1 LGAFF
6 LTFPTGKHQ
15 LAPTVLN
22 ITLDR
27 NEEQLT
33 GLLNVHLDEADYSDA
48 VEKQIKETTKKAQFK
63 GFRPGKVPAGLV
75 RKMYGKGILADEINR
90 LLGQSV
96 DSYLRD
102 NNVKILG
109 EPIPVPSDVDF
120 DTAKAFDFQFELGLL
135 PDFDLPT
142 ENQVELKRPA
152 ITLDDATLAET
163 NEQIVRQFG
172 ETTNPEASEAD
183 DYLFGKL
190 KKAGA
195 EGEGQTVLL
204 PINKVKNGQERF
216 IGAKAGDTLTFD
228 LSDAFGGDAGAI
240 RSFSGL
246 SREEASQATGEYE
259 FEVEKIN
266 RTAAPEENQE
276 LFDKVFGPEAV
287 SSKEEFDAKVRETVQ
302 GNYDRESDNLVNRR
316 LIDAMI
322 DNTTIRIP
330 VEFFKKWLVRA
341 NEGKLDA
348 ATVEEHF
355 SDYERELKWSLIRNK
370 VVEDMGLKVETDEIR
385 DRVLDKILGQFGG
398 GMQLTDEMR
407 QGMVGFADNYLKQ
420 ENGKNY
426 VQEYEAI
433 LAEKVVEALRG
444 KVVVTDEPVTAEE
457 FRNQN
462 EG

>member
-1 LGAFF
+1 M
-6 LTFPTGKHQ
+6 
-15 LAPTVLN
+15 N

-90 LLGQSV
+90 LLGRSV
-96 DSYLRD
+96 DEYLRT

-120 DTAKAFDFQFELGLL
+120 DTAKSFDFQFELGLL
-135 PDFDLPT
+135 PDFELPAD
-142 ENQVELKRPA
+142 QAVELKRHA
-152 ITLDDATLAET
+152 VTLDDATLAET
-163 NEQIVRQFG
+163 NEQITRQFG
-172 ETTNPEASEAD
+172 ETTNPEVSEAT

-216 IGAKAGDTLTFD
+216 VGVKDGDTITFD
-228 LSDAFGGDAGAI
+228 LSDAFGGDVSAI
-240 RSFSGL
+240 RNFSGL
-246 SREEASQATGEYE
+246 SKEAASQASGDYE
-259 FEVEKIN
+259 FTVEKVN

-276 LFDKVFGPEAV
+276 LFDKVFGPETV
-287 SSKEEFDAKVRETVQ
+287 SSKEEFDAKVRETIQ
-302 GNYDRESDNLVNRR
+302 SNYDRESDNLLNRS

-322 DNTTIRIP
+322 DNTTIQIP

-348 ATVEEHF
+348 ATVEQHY

-370 VVEDMGLKVETDEIR
+370 VVEDLGLKVETDEIR
-385 DRVLDKILGQFGG
+385 NRVLDKILGQFGG

-407 QGMVGFADNYLKQ
+407 EGMVGFADNYLKQ

>member
-1 LGAFF
+1 MGVFF

-15 LAPTVLN
+15 LAPIVLN

-33 GLLNVHLDEADYSDA
+33 GLLNVHLEEADYSDA

-90 LLGQSV
+90 LLGSSV
-96 DSYLRD
+96 DNYLKD
-102 NNVKILG
+102 SNIKILG
-109 EPIPVPSDVDF
+109 EPIPVPSDVNF

-135 PDFDLPT
+135 ADFDLPA
-142 ENQVELKRPA
+142 EKQVELKRPT
-152 ITLDDATLAET
+152 ISLDEATLAET
-163 NEQIVRQFG
+163 NEQIARQFG
-172 ETTNPEASEAD
+172 ETTNPEVSEAD

-216 IGAKAGDTLTFD
+216 VGVKADDTLTFD

-246 SREEASQATGEYE
+246 SKDEAAGATGDYE
-259 FEVEKIN
+259 LAVEKIN

-287 SSKEEFDAKVRETVQ
+287 ASKEEYDAKVRETIQ
-302 GNYDRESDNLVNRR
+302 ANYDRESDSLVNRR
-316 LIDAMI
+316 LVDAMI
-322 DNTTIRIP
+322 DATTIQIP
-330 VEFFKKWLVRA
+330 TEFFKKWLVRA

-348 ATVEEHF
+348 ATVEQHYT
-355 SDYERELKWSLIRNK
+355 DYERELKWSLIRNK
-370 VVEDMGLKVETDEIR
+370 VVEDMGLKVENAEIR

-398 GMQLTDEMR
+398 NMQLTDEMR
-407 QGMVGFADNYLKQ
+407 QGMAGFADNYLKQ

-433 LAEKVVEALRG
+433 LAEKVLENLRG
-444 KVVVTDEPVTAEE
+444 KVVVTNKPVTAEE
-457 FRNQN
+457 FRTLHS
-462 EG
+462 

>member
-1 LGAFF
+1 M
-6 LTFPTGKHQ
+6 
-15 LAPTVLN
+15 N

-33 GLLNVHLDEADYSDA
+33 GLLNVHLEEADYSDA
-48 VEKQIKETTKKAQFK
+48 VEKQIKETSKKAQFK
-63 GFRPGKVPAGLV
+63 GFRPGKVPSGLV

-90 LLGQSV
+90 LLGSSV
-96 DSYLRD
+96 DSYLKD

-109 EPIPVPSDVDF
+109 EPLPVASDVDF
-120 DTAKAFDFQFELGLL
+120 DTAKEFDFKFELGLL
-135 PDFDLPT
+135 PDFELPA
-142 ENQVELKRPA
+142 ENQVELKRPT
-152 ITLDDATLAET
+152 ITLDEATLTET
-163 NEQIVRQFG
+163 NEQIARQFG
-172 ETTNPEASEAD
+172 ETTNPEVSEAD

-216 IGAKAGDTLTFD
+216 VGVKADDTLTFD

-246 SREEASQATGEYE
+246 SKEEAAGATGDYE
-259 FEVEKIN
+259 LAVEKIN

-287 SSKEEFDAKVRETVQ
+287 DSKEAYDAKVRETIQ
-302 GNYDRESDNLVNRR
+302 GNYDREADNLVNRR
-316 LIDAMI
+316 LVDAMI
-322 DNTTIRIP
+322 DATTIQLP

-348 ATVEEHF
+348 AMVEQHYT
-355 SDYERELKWSLIRNK
+355 DYERELKWSLIRNK

-398 GMQLTDEMR
+398 NMQLTDEMR
-407 QGMVGFADNYLKQ
+407 QGMVGFADNYMKQ
-420 ENGKNY
+420 DNGKNY

-444 KVVVTDEPVTAEE
+444 KVVVTEEPVTAEE

>member
-1 LGAFF
+1 
-6 LTFPTGKHQ
+6 
-15 LAPTVLN
+15 
-22 ITLDR
+22 
-27 NEEQLT
+27 
-33 GLLNVHLDEADYSDA
+33 VHLDEADYSDA
-48 VEKQIKETTKKAQFK
+48 VEKQIKETSKKAQFK

-96 DSYLRD
+96 DSYLKE

-109 EPIPVPSDVDF
+109 EPLPVASDVDF
-120 DTAKAFDFQFELGLL
+120 DTAKSFDFQFELGLL
-135 PDFDLPT
+135 PDFELPADQQL
-142 ENQVELKRPA
+142 EIKRSA
-152 ITLDDATLAET
+152 VSIDDATLAET
-163 NEQIVRQFG
+163 NEQITRQFG
-172 ETTNPEASEAD
+172 ETTNPEESEAN
-183 DYLFGKL
+183 DYLLGKL
-190 KKAGA
+190 KKAGE
-195 EGEGQTVLL
+195 EGEGLSVLL
-204 PINKVKNGQERF
+204 PINKVTNGQEKF
-216 IGAKAGDTLTFD
+216 VGVKAGDTVTFD
-228 LSDAFGGDAGAI
+228 LSAAFGSDASAI
-240 RSFSGL
+240 RNFTGM
-246 SREEASQATGEYE
+246 SREEAGQVSGDYE
-259 FEVEKIN
+259 LAVEKIN

-276 LFDKVFGPEAV
+276 LFDKVFGPETV
-287 SSKEEFDAKVRETVQ
+287 SSKEEFDAKIRETIQ
-302 GNYDRESDNLVNRR
+302 QNYDRESDNLVNRK
-316 LIDAMI
+316 LIDALI
-322 DNTTIRIP
+322 DNTTIQIP
-330 VEFFKKWLVRA
+330 TEFFKKWLVRA
-341 NEGKLDA
+341 NEGRLDA
-348 ATVEEHF
+348 ATVEQHY

-385 DRVLDKILGQFGG
+385 NRVLDKILGQFGG

>member
-1 LGAFF
+1 M
-6 LTFPTGKHQ
+6 
-15 LAPTVLN
+15 N

-33 GLLNVHLDEADYSDA
+33 GLLNVHLDEADYSEA

-90 LLGQSV
+90 LLGSTV
-96 DSYLRD
+96 DGYLKD

-109 EPIPVPSDVDF
+109 EPLPLPSNVDF

-135 PDFDLPT
+135 PDFELPAD
-142 ENQVELKRPA
+142 QQLALKRPA
-152 ITLDDATLAET
+152 ISLDDATLAET
-163 NEQIVRQFG
+163 HEQITRQFG
-172 ETTNPEASEAD
+172 ETTNPEVSETS

-204 PINKVKNGQERF
+204 PINKVTSGQERF
-216 IGAKAGDTLTFD
+216 VGVKAGDTLTFD
-228 LSDAFGGDAGAI
+228 LGEAFGGDAGAI

-246 SREEASQATGEYE
+246 SKDEASGATGEYE
-259 FEVEKIN
+259 LEVEKIN

-287 SSKEEFDAKVRETVQ
+287 ASKEEFDTKVRETVQ
-302 GNYDRESDNLVNRR
+302 SNYDRESDNLVNRR

-322 DNTTIRIP
+322 DATPIQLPT
-330 VEFFKKWLVRA
+330 EFFKKWLVRA

-348 ATVEEHF
+348 ATVEQHYT
-355 SDYERELKWSLIRNK
+355 DYERELKWSLIRNK
-370 VVEDMGLKVETDEIR
+370 VVEDMGLKVENDEIR
-385 DRVLDKILGQFGG
+385 NRVLDKILGQFGG
-398 GMQLTDEMR
+398 GMALTDEMR
-407 QGMVGFADNYLKQ
+407 QGMAGFADNYLKQ

-444 KVVVTDEPVTAEE
+444 KIVVTDEPVTAEE

>member
-1 LGAFF
+1 MGAFL

-90 LLGQSV
+90 QLGRSV
-96 DSYLRD
+96 DEYLKE
-102 NNVKILG
+102 NNVNILG
-109 EPIPVPSDVDF
+109 EPLPVPSNANF
-120 DTAKAFDFQFELGLL
+120 DTDTAFDFQFELGLL
-135 PDFDLPT
+135 PDFDLPAD
-142 ENQVELKRPA
+142 NQLEVKRPA
-152 ITLDDATLAET
+152 ISLDEVTLAET
-163 NEQIVRQFG
+163 HEQITRQYG
-172 ETTNPEASEAD
+172 ETTNPETSEAD
-183 DYLFGKL
+183 DYLYGKL

-216 IGAKAGDTLTFD
+216 IGVKAGDTLTFD

-246 SREEASQATGEYE
+246 SREEAAGATGDYE
-259 FEVEKIN
+259 LAVEKIN
-266 RTAAPEENQE
+266 RTAAPEQNQE
-276 LFDKVFGPEAV
+276 LFDKVFGPETV
-287 SSKEEFDAKVRETVQ
+287 TSKEEFDQKVSETVQ
-302 GNYDRESDNLVNRR
+302 QNYDRESDNLVNRR

-322 DNTTIRIP
+322 DATSIRIP
-330 VEFFKKWLVRA
+330 TEFFKKWLVRA
-341 NEGKLDA
+341 NEGKLNA
-348 ATVEEHF
+348 ATVDAHY

-370 VVEDMGLKVETDEIR
+370 VVEELGLKVGNDEIR

-457 FRNQN
+457 FRSQN